1 MLTEVTEL
9 YGMPVYADKG
19 ILLGQVSDV
28 IFDMEI
34 QDIYGIYIENPNSQL
49 VEMGSA
55 VSIPYRWIK
64 AIGEIILLRKFPS
77 FLKVPQ
83 E

>member
-1 MLTEVTEL
+1 MLAEVTEL
-9 YGMPVYADKG
+9 FGMQVYTDKG

-28 IFDMEI
+28 IFDMEL
-34 QDIYGIYIENPNSQL
+34 QDIYGIYIETPNIQV
-49 VEMGSA
+49 VEFGSA

-64 AIGEIILLRKFPS
+64 SIGEIILLRKFPS